1 MADGVFCH
9 GKGSVVAAASREGQL
24 VVSSERI
31 AAWQGSAPD
40 RMSDMKPEEVARR
53 VAGGDRRAC
62 ARLITQVEERDPS
75 ALAILELLP
84 AGGSFKIGIT
94 GPPGAG
100 KSTLVDLL
108 VEQARAEGA
117 TVGVLAVDSSS
128 LRTGGALL
136 GDRIRMQGHATD
148 PGVFIRSM
156 GTRGHYGGLA
166 AATADAAR
174 VLEAFGCS
182 VILLE
187 TVGVGQSEVEVAD
200 LADVTILVLGPNSGD
215 GIQAMKAGIM
225 EVPDLFVVNKADLPG
240 ADATLLEI
248 RRMLAEA
255 LDAPRLP
262 GETPAAG
269 PADRVLATRALDDPA
284 RNGVPELW
292 RAIRDRQLLLAARVQ
307 LEEVP

>member
-1 MADGVFCH
+1 
-9 GKGSVVAAASREGQL
+9 
-24 VVSSERI
+24 
-31 AAWQGSAPD
+31 
-40 RMSDMKPEEVARR
+40 MSDMEPEEVARR

-62 ARLITQVEERDPS
+62 ARLITRIEQRDPS
-75 ALAILELLP
+75 ALAIRDLLP
-84 AGGSFKIGIT
+84 VRGAFKIGIT

-100 KSTLVDLL
+100 KSTLVDLI
-108 VEQARAEGA
+108 VHHARAEGV
-117 TVGVLAVDSSS
+117 TVGVLAVDPSSP
-128 LRTGGALL
+128 RTGGALL

-166 AATADAAR
+166 AATSDAAR
-174 VLEAFGCS
+174 VLDAFGCS

-187 TVGVGQSEVEVAD
+187 TVGVGQTEVEVVD
-200 LADVTILVLGPNSGD
+200 LADVTILVLGPNAGD

-240 ADATLLEI
+240 ADAAVLEI
-248 RRMLAEA
+248 RRLLAE
-255 LDAPRLP
+255 DVDLP
-262 GETPAAG
+262 MTPGVSPVAG
-269 PADRVLATRALDDPA
+269 PADRVFATRALDDPA

-292 RAIRDRQLLLAARVQ
+292 RAIRERQLALAAPAQ